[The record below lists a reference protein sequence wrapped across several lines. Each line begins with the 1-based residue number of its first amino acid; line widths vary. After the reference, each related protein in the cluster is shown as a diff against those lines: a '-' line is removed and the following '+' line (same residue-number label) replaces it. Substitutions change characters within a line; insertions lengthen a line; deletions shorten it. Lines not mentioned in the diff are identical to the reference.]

1 MAVGSGRLRQAPTQP
16 YFRIFNPT
24 AQGKKFDPTGRYI
37 RRYVPELRAVPDRW
51 IHEPSR
57 MPPDVQRAFHCVIG
71 VDYPAPL
78 VDHSR
83 QRAKALAMFGRF
95 TGTEKRA

>member
-1 MAVGSGRLRQAPTQP
+1 
-16 YFRIFNPT
+16 
-24 AQGKKFDPTGRYI
+24 
-37 RRYVPELRAVPDRW
+37 
-51 IHEPSR
+51 
-57 MPPDVQRAFHCVIG
+57 MPVEVQRAFRCVIG